1 MNHEFVKH
9 LLIVASIASPRPA
22 LEFLMDLYAH
32 LYWEKKKKRFPPLR
46 RFYGGRS
53 SAWSLHRSQV
63 HSLRL
68 STGVSRPGVAPQ
80 VRMKVKVLVI
90 QSCWTLSNPKD
101 CSLCPQNSPGKKT
114 GVCCHSLLQGIFPTQ
129 GSHPGLLHCR
139 QILYQMSHH
148 EEDKSLGKTFNTET

>member
-1 MNHEFVKH
+1 MP
-9 LLIVASIASPRPA
+9 IYI
-22 LEFLMDLYAH
+22 
-32 LYWEKKKKRFPPLR
+32 EKKKKRFPPLR